1 VNLRWLAG
9 KTAAALLTLAFVI
22 VFNFFLFR
30 VMGDPTN
37 QLARVPNATQA
48 EIDDLRRDYG
58 LDKPLLTGQFVDY
71 LGDTATL
78 DLGTSQRSRRS
89 VWTEIKEA
97 LPWTLLLVG
106 TGTLLA
112 TLIGSWMG
120 VVAATRRGRK
130 TDDSLLGFSLFT
142 YAAPEYWIGIILIL
156 AFAVWIPIFPAGLQM
171 TPGVEFSSWIDQ
183 ALDVGEHLILPATA
197 MTLMLLGQY
206 FLIMRSSMVDVLTED
221 FITVKRATGL
231 RWDRVVRRHAVP
243 NALLPLVTLSAIQF
257 GAVVGGAIT
266 IETIFSWPGL
276 GELSFTAINDKDFP
290 VLQGTF
296 LVFSAGVIL
305 ANLLADCLYFYLD
318 PRVQTK

>member
-1 VNLRWLAG
+1 VSLRWLVG

-71 LGDTATL
+71 VGDTATL

-112 TLIGSWMG
+112 TLIGSWLG
-120 VVAATRRGRK
+120 VVAATRRGKK

-156 AFAVWIPIFPAGLQM
+156 VFAVWIPILPAGLQM
-171 TPGVEFSSWIDQ
+171 TPGVEFSSWIDE

>member
-1 VNLRWLAG
+1 MSGRWLGG
-9 KTAAALLTLAFVI
+9 KVAAALVTLVFVL

-30 VMGDPTN
+30 VMGDPTT
-37 QLARVPNATQA
+37 QLARLPNSTPE
-48 EIDDLRRDYG
+48 EIEKLREDYG
-58 LDKPLLTGQFVDY
+58 IDKPILGQFADY
-71 LGDTATL
+71 AGDTARF
-78 DLGTSQRSRRS
+78 DLGISQRSRES
-89 VWTEIKEA
+89 VWDEIKKA
-97 LPWTLLLVG
+97 APWTLLLVG

-112 TLIGSWMG
+112 TLIGSWLG

-130 TDDSLLGFSLFT
+130 TDHRLLNFSLFT

-156 AFAVWIPIFPAGLQM
+156 VFAWWIPILPAGQQV
-171 TPGVEFSSWIDQ
+171 TPGVEFSSWFAE
-183 ALDVGEHLILPATA
+183 ALDVAEHLILPATA

-231 RWDRVVRRHAVP
+231 PWERVVRGHAVP

-257 GAVVGGAIT
+257 GIVAGGAIT
-266 IETIFSWPGL
+266 IETLFSWPGL
-276 GELSFTAINDKDFP
+276 GELTFNAINDKDFP

-296 LVFSAGVIL
+296 LVFSVAVIL

-318 PRVQTK
+318 PRVQSK

>member
-1 VNLRWLAG
+1 MNTRWLAG
-9 KTAAALLTLAFVI
+9 KAAAALLTLAFVI

-30 VMGDPTN
+30 VMGDPTT
-37 QLARVPNATQA
+37 QLARLPQATPE
-48 EIDDLRRDYG
+48 EIEKLRADYG
-58 LDKPLLTGQFVDY
+58 LDKPVTGQFADY
-71 LGDTATL
+71 VGDTL
-78 DLGTSQRSRRS
+78 RFDLGVSQRSRQS
-89 VWTEIKEA
+89 VWTEIKDG

-120 VVAATRRGRK
+120 VVAATRRGKK

-156 AFAVWIPIFPAGLQM
+156 VLAVWLPIFPAGLQM
-171 TPGVEFSSWIDQ
+171 TPGVEFSSW
-183 ALDVGEHLILPATA
+183 LDEAADVAEHLILPATA

-231 RWDRVVRRHAVP
+231 PWERVVRRHAVP

-276 GELSFTAINDKDFP
+276 GELTFDAINDKDFP

-296 LVFSAGVIL
+296 LIFSAGVIF
-305 ANLLADCLYFYLD
+305 ANLLADCLYFFLD

>member
-1 VNLRWLAG
+1 VSGRWLAG
-9 KTAAALLTLAFVI
+9 KAAAALLTFVFVV

-30 VMGDPTN
+30 VMGDPTS
-37 QLARVPNATQA
+37 QLARLPQATPQ
-48 EIDDLRRDYG
+48 ELQQLRHNYG
-58 LDKPLLTGQFVDY
+58 LDKPLTGQFTDY
-71 LGDTATL
+71 VGDTVHL
-78 DLGTSQRSRRS
+78 DLGLSQKSRQP
-89 VWTEIKEA
+89 VWDEIKDA

-120 VVAATRRGRK
+120 VVAATRRGKK
-130 TDDSLLGFSLFT
+130 TDDGLLGFSLFT

-156 AFAVWIPIFPAGLQM
+156 VFAVWIPIFPTGLQV
-171 TPGVEFSSWIDQ
+171 TPGVEFSSFFSN
-183 ALDVGEHLILPATA
+183 AADVAKHLVLPATA

-221 FITVKRATGL
+221 FITVKRAT
-231 RWDRVVRRHAVP
+231 
-243 NALLPLVTLSAIQF
+243 ALLPLVTLSAIQF

-266 IETIFSWPGL
+266 IETVFSWPGL
-276 GELSFTAINDKDFP
+276 GELSFQAIQDKDFP

-296 LVFSAGVIL
+296 LVFSAGVIV

-318 PRVQTK
+318 PRVQST

>member
-1 VNLRWLAG
+1 MNTRWLAG

-30 VMGDPTN
+30 VMGDPTT
-37 QLARVPNATQA
+37 QLVRLPQSTPE
-48 EIDDLRRDYG
+48 EIEKLRADYG

-71 LGDTATL
+71 VGDTLRL
-78 DLGTSQRSRRS
+78 DLGTSQRTRLP
-89 VWTEIKEA
+89 VWEEIKDA

-112 TLIGSWMG
+112 TIVGSWLG
-120 VVAATRRGRK
+120 VIAATRRGRK

-142 YAAPEYWIGIILIL
+142 YAAPEYWIGILLIL
-156 AFAVWIPIFPAGLQM
+156 ALAVWIPIFPAGLQM
-171 TPGVEFSSWIDQ
+171 TPGVEFSSWIDEV
-183 ALDVGEHLILPATA
+183 LDVAEHLILPAITI
-197 MTLMLLGQY
+197 MLMLLGQY

-231 RWDRVVRRHAVP
+231 PWERVVRRHAVP

-266 IETIFSWPGL
+266 VETIFSWPGL
-276 GELSFTAINDKDFP
+276 GELTFTAINDKDFP

-296 LVFSAGVIL
+296 LIFSAGVIF
-305 ANLLADCLYFYLD
+305 ANLLADCLYFFLD

>member
-1 VNLRWLAG
+1 MNIRWLVG
-9 KTAAALLTLAFVI
+9 KTAAALLTLAFVV

-30 VMGDPTN
+30 VMGDPTT
-37 QLARVPNATQA
+37 QLVRLPQSTPE
-48 EIDDLRRDYG
+48 EIEKLRADYG

-71 LGDTATL
+71 VGDTL
-78 DLGTSQRSRRS
+78 RFDLGISQRSRLP
-89 VWTEIKEA
+89 VWEEIKDA

-112 TLIGSWMG
+112 TIVGSWLG
-120 VVAATRRGRK
+120 VIAATRRGRK

-171 TPGVEFSSWIDQ
+171 TPGVEFSSWIDE
-183 ALDVGEHLILPATA
+183 ALDVGEHLILPAIT
-197 MTLMLLGQY
+197 MMLMLLGQY

-231 RWDRVVRRHAVP
+231 PWERVVRRHAVP

-266 IETIFSWPGL
+266 VETIFSWPGL
-276 GELSFTAINDKDFP
+276 GELTFTAINDKDFP

-296 LVFSAGVIL
+296 LIFSAGVIF
-305 ANLLADCLYFYLD
+305 ANLLADCLYFLLD